1 MAGPAN
7 GYILF
12 RANSKMTRL
21 WILSEVVYLTPYL
34 SIRRAFEEDGLP
46 SVSGHML
53 VWLYIFYEYFVN
65 AYKRL
70 SLVL

>member
-1 MAGPAN
+1 
-7 GYILF
+7 
-12 RANSKMTRL
+12 MTRL

-34 SIRRAFEEDGLP
+34 SIRRAFEEDGFP

-65 AYKRL
+65 AYKHL